1 MQKIMDEKIKP
12 CRCLKGELTIPG
24 DKSVSHRSVM
34 LAGLAET
41 PVRIRNFLSAADCW
55 SSVQCMRSL
64 GVTVDQVADNELI
77 VKGNGLY
84 GLSEPMDILD
94 AGNSGTTMRLLTG
107 ILAGQDFFS
116 VLTGDG
122 SLRRRPMARVV
133 APLTKMG
140 CRIYGR
146 EESRYAP
153 LAIVPAETIHGIDYA
168 MPVAS
173 AQVKSALLLAG
184 IFADGPSRIT
194 EPYPS
199 RDHTERMLQA
209 FGVKVRRSGGTVR
222 LDPVQEL
229 KAPEVIDVPGDIS
242 SAAFWLVAATI
253 IKGSRLRLKNVG
265 VNPTRTGIIDVL
277 RRMGANIEIADERQ
291 AGGEP
296 VADLIVESA
305 DLTGTTVEAE
315 ILPRLIDEIPVLT
328 VAALFA
334 RGRTVISGAEEL
346 RVKESDRLKAITC
359 ELGKMGAAIT
369 ETPDGLIV
377 DGPQSL
383 KTAVCD
389 AHDDHRMA
397 MSLAVAGMA
406 AEGVE
411 ITGAECVAISYP
423 GFFAECGQ
431 LELSPSGR
439 RK

>member
-1 MQKIMDEKIKP
+1 MNEKIQP
-12 CRCLKGELTIPG
+12 CRSLKGELTIPG

-34 LAGLAET
+34 LAALGET
-41 PVRIRNFLSAADCW
+41 PVRIRNFLTAADCW
-55 SSVQCMRSL
+55 STVQCMRAL
-64 GVTVDQVADNELI
+64 GAKVDQVADDELI

-84 GLSEPMDILD
+84 GLSEPADILD

-107 ILAGQDFFS
+107 ILAGQPFFS

-122 SLRRRPMARVV
+122 SLRRRPMARII
-133 APLTKMG
+133 APLAKMG

-146 EESRYAP
+146 DQSRFAP
-153 LAIVPAETIHGIDYA
+153 LAIVPTDTIHGIDYV

-184 IFADGPSRIT
+184 IFADGPSQVT

-199 RDHTERMLQA
+199 RDHTERMLQS
-209 FGVKVRRSGGTVR
+209 FGVKVRRSGTTVR

-253 IKGSRLRLKNVG
+253 IGGSRLRLKNVG
-265 VNPTRTGIIDVL
+265 INPTRTGIVDVL
-277 RRMGANIEIADERQ
+277 RRMGANIEITAERQ
-291 AGGEP
+291 AGAEP

-305 DLTGTTVEAE
+305 ALTGTTVDAD
-315 ILPRLIDEIPVLT
+315 ILPRLIDEVPVLT

-346 RVKESDRLKAITC
+346 RVKESDRLKAITS
-359 ELGKMGAAIT
+359 ELGKMGAKII
-369 ETPDGLIV
+369 ETADGLII
-377 DGPQSL
+377 DGPQTL
-383 KTAVCD
+383 KPALCD

-397 MSLAVAGMA
+397 MALAVAGMA

-411 ITGAECVAISYP
+411 VTAAECVTISYP
-423 GFFAECGQ
+423 GFFAECEKLQ
-431 LELSPSGR
+431 LSADGR

>member
-1 MQKIMDEKIKP
+1 MNEKVQP
-12 CRCLKGELTIPG
+12 CHCLKGELTIPG

-34 LAGLAET
+34 LSGLGET
-41 PVRIRNFLSAADCW
+41 PVRIRNFLAAADCW
-55 SSVQCMRSL
+55 STVKCMQAL
-64 GVTVDQVADNELI
+64 GVTVDQVAADELI

-84 GLSEPMDILD
+84 GLSEPADILD

-107 ILAGQDFFS
+107 ILAGQPFFS

-122 SLRRRPMARVV
+122 SLRRRPMARII
-133 APLTKMG
+133 APLAKMG

-146 EESRYAP
+146 DGARYAP
-153 LAIVPAETIHGIDYA
+153 LAIVPADSIHGIDYV

-184 IFADGPSRIT
+184 IFADGSSRVT

-209 FGVKVRRSGGTVR
+209 FGVKVRRSGTTVR

-229 KAPEVIDVPGDIS
+229 KAPPVIDVPGDIS

-253 IKGSRLRLKNVG
+253 IAGSRLRLNNVG
-265 VNPTRTGIIDVL
+265 INPTRTGIIDVL
-277 RRMGANIEIADERQ
+277 RRMGANIEITNERQ

-305 DLTGTTVEAE
+305 GLTGTTIEAE
-315 ILPRLIDEIPVLT
+315 ILPRLIDEVPVLT

-346 RVKESDRLKAITC
+346 RVKESDRLKAITS
-359 ELGKMGAAIT
+359 ELAKMGAVIT
-369 ETPDGLIV
+369 ETADGLII
-377 DGPQSL
+377 DGPQTLGSAL
-383 KTAVCD
+383 CD

-406 AEGVE
+406 AAGVE
-411 ITGAECVAISYP
+411 IAAAECVDISYP
-423 GFFAECGQ
+423 GFFAESAQ
-431 LELSPSGR
+431 LAL
-439 RK
+439 